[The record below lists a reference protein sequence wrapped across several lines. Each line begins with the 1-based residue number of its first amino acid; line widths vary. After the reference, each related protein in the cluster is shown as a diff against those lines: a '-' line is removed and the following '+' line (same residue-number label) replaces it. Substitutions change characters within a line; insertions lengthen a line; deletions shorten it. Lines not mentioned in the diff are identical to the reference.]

1 MEQAKPADR
10 QLMPSTASAAALG
23 SARRLGGRCWPCL
36 AALAAATSC
45 VYTFE
50 SALPAH
56 IRTVRVEVFANATG
70 YPGVE
75 AELAKALVREFQA
88 DGTVV
93 PGSRYADSVLRGR
106 LVSVGRSV
114 VQEDAYDDVVTGQL
128 SLAAA
133 VSLED
138 ASSGKELL
146 SNEQVTSRDVRSS
159 EGVYRMRLGET
170 EAKARADAVT
180 ELARNI
186 VRRVVEAW

>member
-1 MEQAKPADR
+1 MKARAKGR
-10 QLMPSTASAAALG
+10 AL
-23 SARRLGGRCWPCL
+23 SVSPCLRGRCWPCL
-36 AALAAATSC
+36 AALVFATSC

-50 SALPAH
+50 SALPTH

-70 YPGVE
+70 YPGLE
-75 AELAKALVREFQA
+75 AQLAKALVREFQV

-93 PGSRYADSVLRGR
+93 PGPRYADSVLRGR
-106 LVSVGRSV
+106 LLFVGRSV

-128 SLAAA
+128 SLGAV

-138 ASSGKELL
+138 ASSGEELL
-146 SNEQVTSRDVRSS
+146 SNEHVTSRDVRRS
-159 EGVYRMRLGET
+159 EGVYRMQLGET
-170 EAKARADAVT
+170 EAEARADAVT

>member
-1 MEQAKPADR
+1 MSPCLR
-10 QLMPSTASAAALG
+10 
-23 SARRLGGRCWPCL
+23 GRCWPYL

-70 YPGVE
+70 YPGLE
-75 AELAKALVREFQA
+75 AQLARALVREFQV

-106 LVSVGRSV
+106 LVFVGRSV
-114 VQEDAYDDVVTGQL
+114 VQEDGYDDVVTGQL
-128 SLAAA
+128 SLAA
-133 VSLED
+133 VVNLED
-138 ASSGKELL
+138 TTSGEALL
-146 SNEQVTSRDVRSS
+146 SNERVTSRDVRSS
-159 EGVYRMRLGET
+159 EGVYRMRLGEA
-170 EAKARADAVT
+170 EAEARADAVT